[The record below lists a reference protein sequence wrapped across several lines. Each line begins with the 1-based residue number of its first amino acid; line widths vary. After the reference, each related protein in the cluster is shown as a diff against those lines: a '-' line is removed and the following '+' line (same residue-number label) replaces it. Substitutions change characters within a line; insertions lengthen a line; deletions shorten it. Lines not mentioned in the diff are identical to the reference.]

1 MVEAASEKFVCI
13 VDETKLVPQ
22 LGVDSIPIEVV
33 QFCYKYSQA
42 RILEAFGGEAAC
54 KAVLRMDGDKPY
66 VTDNSN
72 YIIDLYVKTPLNNA
86 AEAAAVVEKMEG
98 IVDHGLFLG
107 MVDTCIVAKS
117 DGIEIKERP

>member
-13 VDETKLVPQ
+13 VDETKLVPK

-42 RILEAFGGEAAC
+42 RILEAFGGDAAC
-54 KAVLRMDGDKPY
+54 KAVLRMEGDKPY

-72 YIIDLYVKTPLNNA
+72 YIIDLYVKAWQLPWLNW
-86 AEAAAVVEKMEG
+86 G
-98 IVDHGLFLG
+98 I
-107 MVDTCIVAKS
+107 
-117 DGIEIKERP
+117 